1 MAREITIALA
11 QTAPVLNDNEENLR
25 RMAAVIQRI
34 CSEQPTDLI
43 VFPELA
49 VSGYECGLNFT
60 RLAERIPGHVVSYLA
75 GKAAEFS
82 VYLVFGLPAKE
93 KVESILFNAAV
104 VIGPD
109 GELLGDYRKL
119 HLRGEERLAFRPGYR
134 MPIFETEFGLLGV
147 MIGWDLAFPEV
158 ARSLTLDGA
167 DLIVACAAWEA
178 EHIEEWRAYT
188 VRGPAKTRC
197 SLRRRTGWAASRPTP
212 SAASRCWWAR
222 AARYTPRWTRRS
234 RATRWRRWIWTRSA
248 RCARSR
254 RSCSAGSPRRI
265 GRWCGS
271 IEVENLLPG

>member
-1 MAREITIALA
+1 MSREITIALA

-25 RMAAVIQRI
+25 RMAGFIQRI
-34 CSEQPTDLI
+34 CSQQLTNLI

-60 RLAERIPGHVVSYLA
+60 RLAERVPGHVVSYLA

-104 VIGPD
+104 VLGPD

-134 MPIFETEFGLLGV
+134 MPLFEAEFGQLGV

-167 DLIVACAAWEA
+167 DLIVTCAAWETA
-178 EHIEEWRAYT
+178 HMDEWRAYT
-188 VRGPAKTRC
+188 V
-197 SLRRRTGWAASRPTP
+197 
-212 SAASRCWWAR
+212 AR
-222 AARYTPRWTRRS
+222 ACENAVFIAAANRVGEEPSYTFGGESTLVGPRGAVYTALDEAVEGYAVATVDLDEIRKVREES
-234 RATRWRRWIWTRSA
+234 QILQCRQPAAYRALVRKY
-248 RCARSR
+248 
-254 RSCSAGSPRRI
+254 
-265 GRWCGS
+265 
-271 IEVENLLPG
+271 